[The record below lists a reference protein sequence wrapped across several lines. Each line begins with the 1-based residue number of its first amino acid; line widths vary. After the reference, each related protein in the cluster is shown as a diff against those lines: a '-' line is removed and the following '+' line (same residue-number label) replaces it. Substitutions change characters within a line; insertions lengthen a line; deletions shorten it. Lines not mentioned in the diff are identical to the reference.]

1 MTVQVDGAELD
12 VLMGGRESGA
22 GTICTIHPFESMD
35 AALPQLA
42 GSTQTRVICVIRG
55 AWEAPPRRDKRANRQ
70 WSAWPTTS
78 RLYGG
83 PSALALG

>member
-1 MTVQVDGAELD
+1 MTLQVDGAELD

-22 GTICTIHPFESMD
+22 GTVRTMHPFESMH

-42 GSTQTRVICVIRG
+42 DSTQARVICVNPRG
-55 AWEAPPRRDKRANRQ
+55 VGGSSPPGQAGE
-70 WSAWPTTS
+70 STLESWPTTS

-83 PSALALG
+83 PSALAPG